1 MLTHEE
7 YTTLSEML
15 QFTAYDGLSP
25 VDARQGDNMYN
36 IRMPSTCSISAE
48 AMKDTLFSVAR
59 QPPGACLASRQATA
73 VAWLLQ
79 T

>member
-36 IRMPSTCSISAE
+36 IRMPSGSHERHTV
-48 AMKDTLFSVAR
+48 LGG
-59 QPPGACLASRQATA
+59 PPATWSLSGQQTSYGCRLASSDIDS
-73 VAWLLQ
+73 L
-79 T
+79 